1 MLRNYGLALFLCL
14 LVAAALLPTSLW
26 LLPPL
31 AGVCFVCFGRD
42 GRKPA
47 VVLLVMMGVLVVS
60 FGIRQA
66 GHQRL
71 SERLGDPVR
80 VSGIVRHVAV
90 EDRYIALD
98 LVAATLRSYDG
109 KRLTMPRTLRVTLSG
124 VDGYGELEVGAR
136 FAGTGQ
142 LRHRRVYRNPGTDR
156 TAFYRARNQLMT
168 VSIGS
173 PVHCAAAPTWISGLI
188 QRLRPFHTG
197 LSETNTLVLRGMV
210 AGDRDALPES
220 LRERVRELG
229 IYHLFVVSGF
239 HFGIFFAATYLLLML
254 VPIRPRYRKGAGL
267 VVLACLLPM
276 TGFSAP
282 SVRAFLMIACYLV
295 FSLRD
300 IRIPPGDAVGL
311 AGIVLLLFNPW
322 QAHDPGFL
330 LSFLVSGG
338 IVASL
343 REEDR
348 WWRVLLRVPFV
359 AFLVSLPIM
368 VGWFGRLPLTGPLV
382 NLLMT
387 PVVTAIFYLFMLVQL
402 HLPVTGILEW
412 LVTGMLWLIDRLPVL
427 QVQLISLPAAMV
439 GLAGVAGFLL
449 LPDRRK
455 KWSVLA
461 AGTVLTLLI
470 AGLPGFTR
478 NRMVIPDT
486 GQSQAVLVQYQG
498 TTWLFDAAG
507 EWEGRLA
514 LVPRLQSL
522 GVDRIDALFL
532 SHFDADHAAGLPE
545 LLERIP
551 VDVVYAPDAG
561 GSGTHACR
569 IRSALDRLDVPLR
582 LLNRQSPVIESGN
595 GLVAEIVHP
604 VETPAPLG
612 SGNARSLGVALMA
625 GRTRITILG
634 DLDGEALVRLA
645 PELGKAD
652 ILIAPHHG
660 SRRAAVPRLR
670 ERVSP
675 GLVVVCCGRNNRYHF
690 PSSDF
695 RALFSQVT
703 FRTTADE
710 GEIRI
715 PLETG
720 TNR

>member
-1 MLRNYGLALFLCL
+1 MLRNHGLALFFSL
-14 LVAAALLPTSLW
+14 LVIAAVFPFFPW
-26 LLPPL
+26 LVPPL
-31 AGVCFVCFGRD
+31 AGVLFVCFSRTR
-42 GRKPA
+42 RKQA
-47 VVLLVMMGVLVVS
+47 IVLMAMIAVLVVS
-60 FGIRQA
+60 FGIRNT

-71 SERLGDPVR
+71 SARLGDPVK
-80 VSGIVRHVAV
+80 VSGVVRHVAV
-90 EDRYIALD
+90 AERYISVD
-98 LVAATLRSYDG
+98 LVAATLRSYDD
-109 KRLTMPRTLRVTLSG
+109 RLLTMPRNLRVTLSG
-124 VDGYGELEVGAR
+124 TKGYGELVPAAR
-136 FAGTGQ
+136 FTGTGQ
-142 LRHRRVYRNPGTDR
+142 LRQRRVYRNPGTDR

-173 PVHCAAAPTWISGLI
+173 PAHGKGTSTWTSRLI
-188 QRLRPFHTG
+188 QRVNPFHTG
-197 LSETNTLVLRGMV
+197 LSETSTLVLRGMV
-210 AGDRDALPES
+210 AGDRDALPEP
-220 LRERVRELG
+220 LRDRVRALG

-239 HFGIFFAATYLLLML
+239 HFGIFFAVIYLLLML
-254 VPIRPRYRKGAGL
+254 LPIRPRYRKTAGL
-267 VVLACLLPM
+267 VALACLLPM

-282 SVRAFLMIACYLV
+282 SVRAFLMIAFYLV

-311 AGIVLLLFNPW
+311 AGILLLLFNPW

-338 IVASL
+338 IVVSL

-348 WWRVLLRVPFV
+348 WWQILIRVPFV

-368 VGWFGRLPLTGPLV
+368 VGWFGQLPLTGPVV

-402 HLPVTGILEW
+402 HLPVMGLLEW
-412 LVTGMLWLIDRLPVL
+412 LVTGMLWLIDRMPVL
-427 QVQLISLPAAMV
+427 QLHLVSMPAAFA
-439 GLAGVAGFLL
+439 GLAGIGGFLL
-449 LPDRRK
+449 VPDRKRK
-455 KWSVLA
+455 WMFLT
-461 AGTVLTLLI
+461 AGTLLTLVI
-470 AGLPGFTR
+470 AGLPGRTH

-486 GQSQAVLVQYQG
+486 GQSQAILVQFG
-498 TTWLFDAAG
+498 GVNWLFDAAG

-545 LLERIP
+545 LLDRIP
-551 VDVVYAPDAG
+551 VAMVYAPDAG

-582 LLNRQSPVIESGN
+582 LLNRQSSPVESGN
-595 GLVAEIVHP
+595 GLVAKIVHP
-604 VETPAPLG
+604 VETPIPLG
-612 SGNARSLGVALMA
+612 SGNARSLGVELAA
-625 GRTRITILG
+625 GDTRITILG

-645 PELGKAD
+645 PELDKTD

-660 SRRAAVPRLR
+660 SRRAAVQGLR

-675 GLVVVCCGRNNRYHF
+675 DTVVVCCGRNNRYHF
-690 PSSDF
+690 PSRDF
-695 RALFSQVT
+695 RELFSHVT

-715 PLETG
+715 PIKIP